1 MFAISNERCVFV
13 CIYLQVIG
21 KRFSDLVIVGRGI
34 YQATDPCQN
43 AELYKEKAFQEYM
56 KSLQDQ

>member
-1 MFAISNERCVFV
+1 MKDV
-13 CIYLQVIG
+13 CIYIYIYLQVVG
-21 KRFSDLVIVGRGI
+21 KRFSDVVIVGRGI
-34 YQATDPCQN
+34 YQATDPSQN